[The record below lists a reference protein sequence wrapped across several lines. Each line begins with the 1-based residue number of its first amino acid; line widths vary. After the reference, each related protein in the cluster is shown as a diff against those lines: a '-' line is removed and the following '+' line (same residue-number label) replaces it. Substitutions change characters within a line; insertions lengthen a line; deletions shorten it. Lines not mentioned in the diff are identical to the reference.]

1 MLIHHLSL
9 CESESFV
16 PVGFLSLI
24 ESDQP
29 DFFESLIEPESRCFF
44 AESESHDDSESEPCD
59 GLKRMCLPELAEHWA
74 MNPGDPS
81 SSVDNGISFAI
92 SARVYQ
98 ICMQFDQ
105 QAREE

>member
-59 GLKRMCLPELAEHWA
+59 GLEETYACKL
-74 MNPGDPS
+74 
-81 SSVDNGISFAI
+81 
-92 SARVYQ
+92 ARVNDKGRAWVLHCNATLITPQ
-98 ICMQFDQ
+98 STVMTVIPL
-105 QAREE
+105 

>member
-1 MLIHHLSL
+1 MMLIHHLSL

-59 GLKRMCLPELAEHWA
+59 GLMP
-74 MNPGDPS
+74 MD
-81 SSVDNGISFAI
+81 
-92 SARVYQ
+92 VYYGQ
-98 ICMQFDQ
+98 KNLSTPTMASTTFL
-105 QAREE
+105 

>member
-1 MLIHHLSL
+1 MMLIHHLSL

-59 GLKRMCLPELAEHWA
+59 GLSKRSPNIHRAFE
-74 MNPGDPS
+74 P
-81 SSVDNGISFAI
+81 
-92 SARVYQ
+92 
-98 ICMQFDQ
+98 
-105 QAREE
+105 